1 MRFYVKYKSWKK
13 IIPIFEDRAENSI
26 KNRFFSQLRKIAV
39 NKQDP
44 ENKEYGIKIK
54 LNRLTQFID
63 EAYREAEDRYFN
75 ENKNMTKEDFE
86 EYISKIEQ
94 ELNNKE
100 IKKKNIIKYIDLK
113 SIKNN
118 IIANKSNSNKNK
130 NEEHNKTKYEH
141 INKDENIKN
150 YKDINNIEEK
160 ITENKT
166 SGLLAIRNFLENM
179 NNFYNRNSRNNN
191 ALKEDIEIDDEKSEN
206 ISRIISSEDKVLT
219 INEEYLNNDFEMY
232 LLTTKN
238 IDKVMKGKYINL
250 NNINNY

>member
-1 MRFYVKYKSWKK
+1 
-13 IIPIFEDRAENSI
+13 
-26 KNRFFSQLRKIAV
+26 
-39 NKQDP
+39 
-44 ENKEYGIKIK
+44 
-54 LNRLTQFID
+54 
-63 EAYREAEDRYFN
+63 
-75 ENKNMTKEDFE
+75 MTKEDFE

-130 NEEHNKTKYEH
+130 NEEQNKTKYEH

-166 SGLLAIRNFLENM
+166 SGLLARRNFLENM
-179 NNFYNRNSRNNN
+179 NNFYSRNIRNNN

-206 ISRIISSEDKVLT
+206 ISSIISSEDKVLT

-238 IDKVMKGKYINL
+238 IDKVKKGKYINL